1 MCIPPPSRLR
11 SCLTLADTHR
21 WALNHTRQNP
31 NWRLSTN
38 SETGWTPRSW
48 RPGPRSGR
56 PRKTWYY
63 NQHQLLAL
71 EFHIGD
77 KVYLD
82 ASDIHTTR
90 PSQKLA
96 HCCLG
101 PFTVTQR
108 VSWNAYRLQLL
119 TSMSQLHPV
128 FNVVK
133 LLQAPEDPILGWK
146 AHLLMSM
153 DADLNMYLI
162 LIPPAS
168 NTFHFCHHPQP
179 HHSQPY
185 HTQSITYHSSFVING
200 NSWYRAYS
208 ITISIFTIFSRLPS
222 LIHPP
227 LNSVKWSSPQN
238 NSCHRRYS
246 PIRNLSS
253 TMHIFRNKANSPSW
267 W

>member
-31 NWRLSTN
+31 DWRLSTN

-48 RPGPRSGR
+48 RPGPPSGR

-63 NQHQLLAL
+63 NQHQVLAP

-82 ASDIHTTR
+82 ASDIHTTC

-96 HCCLG
+96 HCYLG

-133 LLQAPEDPILGWK
+133 LLPSSRGPHSWLEGPSADEHGCRSQHVSNSNSASIK
-146 AHLLMSM
+146 HLSLLPS
-153 DADLNMYLI
+153 
-162 LIPPAS
+162 PTAS
-168 NTFHFCHHPQP
+168 
-179 HHSQPY
+179 SQPTLPHSIHHLSFIIRHQWQLLISSLLNY
-185 HTQSITYHSSFVING
+185 HLDFHDIQ
-200 NSWYRAYS
+200 
-208 ITISIFTIFSRLPS
+208 
-222 LIHPP
+222 
-227 LNSVKWSSPQN
+227 
-238 NSCHRRYS
+238 
-246 PIRNLSS
+246 
-253 TMHIFRNKANSPSW
+253 
-267 W
+267 